1 MGNQRTTKSKTT
13 EASHQGRVST
23 VTQPPLSIN
32 SQVHPILQLQQQL
45 GNQAVNRLIQTKMT
59 VGKPGD
65 IYEQEA
71 DQVAASVM
79 RTPAPE
85 VQHQTEEEEVQAKP
99 ITPLVQRQSEDED
112 EKVQMLQRQSEEED
126 EKVQMLQRQSEEE
139 DEKVQMLQRQS
150 EEEDEKVQMLQ
161 RQAEDEEEE
170 VQAKAVPGQTPAVS
184 PDLES
189 KIQSRRGTGQPLPKS
204 IRAFMEPRFGADFSG
219 VRVHTDSSAV
229 QMNKELGAQAFTHG
243 NDVYFNSG
251 KFNPGSSSGK
261 ELLAHEL
268 THTIQQTGGV
278 QAKLINKKAKK
289 ENKIQAKAVFPVQR
303 KEATVQP
310 EVKKASPDSVDNL
323 EKSQQAANSQTLVAK
338 EEKNQT
344 SAQNQDS
351 VAPELNATVT
361 AENSTSPQEKGG
373 EVPPGTADAKA
384 EISLNQE
391 TKSAESGNQ
400 ESTATVSE
408 TTTQE
413 TAPVTPDSDPDFLAV
428 VSKAKGVANK
438 EKQHDSA
445 DMKAKQAQD
454 AAQSPASEVES
465 KAQGN
470 QVGEMAQAP
479 APAFNAA
486 AFKAKLMERIKEAAP
501 KNLEQADKFKNN
513 NKLGAVKSQMQAQV
527 KQEQTASQAPLEEK
541 TKQAPDTSGIEPK
554 SVTPLPPNEAGAAT
568 QNIGAKKAVPKA
580 KGQGE
585 VEAPLQESSQKL
597 EQQMAEAN
605 VTEEQLA
612 KSNEPQFQS
621 ALGAKQEASK
631 KAKQAP
637 QEYRQFEQK
646 QLTQAQGEATATAEQ
661 KLQGMNASR
670 AQLLSQVTNKQVG
683 AKGKD
688 EEARAKV
695 AGDIKNMY
703 QGTKTSVE
711 NILKGIEGGVMSR
724 FNAGT
729 ARAKEAYENYVAP
742 YMEDYKNRYDGILG
756 AGRWLKDQL
765 LGVPPEVT
773 AFFDKGRKKYLNEMD
788 ITLTDIANYVTEQ
801 LNEAKEK
808 IAEGRKEIQE
818 YVDGLPASLQQVGQD
833 AANNIQSQFDELEQ
847 SVDDKNN
854 QLIDTLSQ
862 AYTKNLE
869 EMDARIK
876 EMKASNQPWFAKA
889 FDSLAGVIETI
900 NKLKNM
906 LMNVLAKVAD
916 TVTNIIKDPIG
927 FLGNLI
933 KGIKQGFENFVG
945 NIGQHLQAGLIGWL
959 TGTLGPM
966 GIQLPD
972 DIFSLPGIFSLVT
985 QVLGLTFSYIRG
997 KAVKLFGEPVVA
1009 GMEKGVEIFQLLR
1022 DRGVMGLWE
1031 HVKEQF
1037 NDLKETV
1044 IGEIKNMV
1052 ITQVIT
1058 AGVKWILSLLNPA
1071 SAFVKAAMAIYD
1083 IIMFFVNRG
1092 SQVLELV
1099 NAVVDAVAAIASGAV
1114 GGAAKLVENALARA
1128 LPVAIGFLASVAGI
1142 GGLAKKVENIIG
1154 KVRQRVDKAID
1165 KVLLKAKGLFKGK
1178 KGKAVQVVSEKDH
1191 PKLAAQAVAELR
1203 KTSGGKKDYT
1213 TLRKQ
1218 KEKQAKTIE
1227 NLYTKKLKPGIKLKI
1242 SFTESSKDKQDS
1254 DIDFKV
1260 VIAPNATILPDAI
1273 PVGGSPSLYP
1283 TGQDPHKRTIT
1294 QLWKDCSEKTQ
1305 LIGESGAQKQQR
1317 IQLAEQTL
1325 ISKLGNSAMV
1335 QKILAHDRGQSPRQ
1349 FNSVADEDALGLGG
1363 HTTER
1368 HVFDMGIVSDT
1379 EKLAMRVC
1387 RHTPATCPGKAGAF
1401 MSLGDAN
1408 ISVKQG
1414 LQAQVTQNWEHIRM
1428 ELVKGKTVNLYHRL
1442 SSRGTALKKVDNP
1455 PKKKYQAVEMPP
1467 YAHNMGQGNRPLYP
1481 GDPKMPIPPNVNN
1494 PMTKYVTPTEV
1505 YIRFVSNA
1513 NAPGGWYINSSWP
1526 Q

>member
-13 EASHQGRVST
+13 EANHQGRVST

-32 SQVHPILQLQQQL
+32 SPVHPILQLQQKL

-59 VGKPGD
+59 VGPPGD

-71 DQVAASVM
+71 DQVAATVM
-79 RTPAPE
+79 RTPAPQ
-85 VQHQTEEEEVQAKP
+85 VQHQTEEEEVQTKP
-99 ITPLVQRQSEDED
+99 ITPLVQQ
-112 EKVQMLQRQSEEED
+112 QSEEED

-161 RQAEDEEEE
+161 RQAEEDEK

-184 PDLES
+184 PHLES
-189 KIQSRRGTGQPLPKS
+189 KIQSRRGTGQPLPES
-204 IRAFMEPRFGADFSG
+204 TRAFMEPRFGADFSR

-251 KFNPGSSSGK
+251 KFNPESSSGK
-261 ELLAHEL
+261 KLLAHEL

-278 QAKLINKKAKK
+278 QAKLINKKAKQ

-303 KEATVQP
+303 KEATVQQQ
-310 EVKKASPDSVDNL
+310 VKKASPDSLDNL
-323 EKSQQAANSQTLVAK
+323 EKSQQAANSQTPVAR

-344 SAQNQDS
+344 SPQNQDS
-351 VAPELNATVT
+351 VAPEVNATVT

-373 EVPPGTADAKA
+373 EVPPKTADAKA
-384 EISLNQE
+384 ETSLNQE
-391 TKSAESGNQ
+391 TKSPESGNQ
-400 ESTATVSE
+400 ESTAAVSE

-413 TAPVTPDSDPDFLAV
+413 TAPVTPDSDPDFQAV

-438 EKQHDSA
+438 EKQHAPA
-445 DMKAKQAQD
+445 DTKAKEAQD
-454 AAQSPASEVES
+454 AAESPASEVES

-470 QVGEMAQAP
+470 QVGEMAKAP

-501 KNLEQADKFKNN
+501 KNLKQADNFKNN

-568 QNIGAKKAVPKA
+568 QNIGAEKAVPKA

-612 KSNEPQFQS
+612 KSNEPQFQT

-637 QEYRQFEQK
+637 QEYRQFEQN
-646 QLTQAQGEATATAEQ
+646 QLTQAQGKATATAEQ
-661 KLQGMNASR
+661 KLQGMNGSR
-670 AQLLSQVTNKQVG
+670 AQLLSQVTNQQVG

-688 EEARAKV
+688 EQARAKV

-729 ARAKEAYENYVAP
+729 ARAKKAYENYVAP
-742 YMEDYKNRYDGILG
+742 YMEDYKSRYDGIVG

-788 ITLTDIANYVTEQ
+788 ITLTDIANYVTDQ
-801 LNEAKEK
+801 LNQAKEK

-818 YVDGLPASLQQVGQD
+818 YVDGLPGSLQQVGQD
-833 AANNIQSQFDELEQ
+833 AANNIEGQFDRLEQ

-889 FDSLAGVIETI
+889 FDALTGVIETI

-927 FLGNLI
+927 FLGNLV

-966 GIQLPD
+966 GIELPD

-1009 GMEKGVEIFQLLR
+1009 GMEKGVEIFQVLR

-1031 HVKEQF
+1031 YVKEQF

-1114 GGAAKLVENALARA
+1114 GGAAKLVENALSRA

-1142 GGLAKKVENIIG
+1142 SGLAKKVEGIIG
-1154 KVRQRVDKAID
+1154 KIRQRVDKAID

-1178 KGKAVQVVSEKDH
+1178 KGK
-1191 PKLAAQAVAELR
+1191 
-1203 KTSGGKKDYT
+1203 KKSSKGDA
-1213 TLRKQ
+1213 KKI
-1218 KEKQAKTIE
+1218 KED
-1227 NLYTKKLKPGIKLKI
+1227 NKKVKPGKI
-1242 SFTESSKDKQDS
+1242 TSKDKTKHD
-1254 DIDFKV
+1254 K
-1260 VIAPNATILPDAI
+1260 IADAI
-1273 PVGGSPSLYP
+1273 ENQLNKP
-1283 TGQDPHKRTIT
+1283 TGKNTKTLDELYKIKTKEALDLEDKYQPQLKQGINLTIQFYQPKNDTNKIRYEIIIKPNNLIEEHFIGDDSPGEKETLMDWPDSINNQLEHNKLSSLKGQKIPKTLHVRIHQVKKNMLAISDNNKLSVLPGNNKYSYKDHAVYLKIEIIQSINRVEDQYLDAVVHEFDHAVRINTRNRTVFDEVKSEIFAFHAQMLTWVGLGKSYNEASELHKAKLLKNYVELYKYGDNNNSPEDRLKIFFEEVYKENG
-1294 QLWKDCSEKTQ
+1294 QAKKKLAQ
-1305 LIGESGAQKQQR
+1305 LIAFLNLGED
-1317 IQLAEQTL
+1317 EP
-1325 ISKLGNSAMV
+1325 SK
-1335 QKILAHDRGQSPRQ
+1335 
-1349 FNSVADEDALGLGG
+1349 
-1363 HTTER
+1363 
-1368 HVFDMGIVSDT
+1368 
-1379 EKLAMRVC
+1379 
-1387 RHTPATCPGKAGAF
+1387 
-1401 MSLGDAN
+1401 N
-1408 ISVKQG
+1408 ISMDEIAAEESYFSASG
-1414 LQAQVTQNWEHIRM
+1414 IALTIY
-1428 ELVKGKTVNLYHRL
+1428 TNL
-1442 SSRGTALKKVDNP
+1442 
-1455 PKKKYQAVEMPP
+1455 
-1467 YAHNMGQGNRPLYP
+1467 
-1481 GDPKMPIPPNVNN
+1481 
-1494 PMTKYVTPTEV
+1494 
-1505 YIRFVSNA
+1505 
-1513 NAPGGWYINSSWP
+1513 
-1526 Q
+1526 